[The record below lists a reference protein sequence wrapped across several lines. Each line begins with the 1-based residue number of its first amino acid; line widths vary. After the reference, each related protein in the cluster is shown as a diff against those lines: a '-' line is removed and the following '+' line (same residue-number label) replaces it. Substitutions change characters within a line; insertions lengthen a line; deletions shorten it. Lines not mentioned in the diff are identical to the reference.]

1 MRPCRPGPMTKT
13 AHLVVLRVGP
23 RRVPDRHACSGVR
36 CKGRRCGDCGASHQI
51 VWYQAGFRRKAFS
64 SATEKRNG
72 RTCARRYC
80 LRQCRR
86 GRRPQTKKLSQG
98 RETPFA
104 GTHQPGWLRS
114 VSCFIAA
121 PTTAR
126 SRRIRCL
133 WTRPA
138 SRRATFLIVRR
149 QAVNSRPL
157 KAGASSLTVKSSSR
171 CGVGRPRT
179 KLRRE
184 LAVMCDHSWRLT
196 CSKLSNVPRR

>member
-36 CKGRRCGDCGASHQI
+36 FKGRRCGDCGASHQI

-98 RETPFA
+98 RETPCA

-114 VSCFIAA
+114 GFMLHRRSDNSSFETYTLSLDAA
-121 PTTAR
+121 RLKAR
-126 SRRIRCL
+126 DILDRA
-133 WTRPA
+133 PA
-138 SRRATFLIVRR
+138 SGQLQTVEGWRQLADGQIEFTMRRW
-149 QAVNSRPL
+149 P
-157 KAGASSLTVKSSSR
+157 AS
-171 CGVGRPRT
+171 
-179 KLRRE
+179 
-184 LAVMCDHSWRLT
+184 D
-196 CSKLSNVPRR
+196 